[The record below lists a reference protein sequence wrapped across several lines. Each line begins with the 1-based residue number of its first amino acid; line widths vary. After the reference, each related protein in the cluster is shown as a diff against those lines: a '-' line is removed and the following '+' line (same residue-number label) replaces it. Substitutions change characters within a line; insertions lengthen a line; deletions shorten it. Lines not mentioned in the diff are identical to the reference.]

1 MIDSKTK
8 LYCIFG
14 NPVSHSKSPAIH
26 NACFQLHHMN
36 AVYLAFEINDIS
48 EGIAAMRTLNIK
60 GASVTIPF
68 KESIM
73 EYLDA
78 IDEDALNIGAVN
90 TVVNTDGKLT
100 GYNTDY
106 KAAVSPLK
114 PFGIKDKKVCIIGAG
129 GAAQAVAY
137 GIYKEKGKLIII
149 NRNKERGKKLAL
161 KYEADF
167 IAMDK
172 INKDKINKMDVINAD
187 IIINTTSVGMSP
199 DIEGSAIPESLLDS
213 RMVVMDIVYNPLKT
227 KLLSQA
233 QSKGCTTI
241 DGLSMFL
248 HQGAAQFDMWTGI
261 SPDIELMRQ
270 TIITAM
276 GGPVIST
283 GFAHKKG

>member
-14 NPVSHSKSPAIH
+14 NPVTHSKSPAIH
-26 NACFQLHHMN
+26 NACFQQHHMN
-36 AVYLAFEINDIS
+36 AVYLAFEIDNIS

-73 EYLDA
+73 ACLDA

-137 GIYKEKGKLIII
+137 GICKEKGKLVII
-149 NRNKERGKKLAL
+149 NRNKERGKNLAS
-161 KYEADF
+161 KYDAEF
-167 IAMDK
+167 IAMDA
-172 INKDKINKMDVINAD
+172 INKDEIDKTGVINAD
-187 IIINTTSVGMSP
+187 IIINTTSIGMSP
-199 DIEGSAIPESLLDS
+199 DIESSAFPSTLLDS
-213 RMVVMDIVYNPLKT
+213 RMIVMDIVYAPLKT
-227 KLLSQA
+227 KLLSRA
-233 QSKGCTTI
+233 QSKGCTPI

-248 HQGAAQFDMWTGI
+248 HQGAAQFKLWTGI
-261 SPDIELMRQ
+261 SPDIGLMRQ
-270 TIITAM
+270 TIIQ
-276 GGPVIST
+276 GD
-283 GFAHKKG
+283 K